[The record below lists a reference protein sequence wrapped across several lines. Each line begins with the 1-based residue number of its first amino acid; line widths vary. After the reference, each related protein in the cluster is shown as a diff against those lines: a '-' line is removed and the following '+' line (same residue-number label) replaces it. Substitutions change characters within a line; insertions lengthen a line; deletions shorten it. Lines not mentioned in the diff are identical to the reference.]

1 MNILPIFSLIFT
13 KNFLGVLGKRVDD
26 LAKAVTDLLVRQK
39 QVTIGLPPNNE
50 VIITGRTIKSRDI
63 ILLIHNAYRGDECMT
78 MLTQEILVY
87 LSMFVQTEP
96 ELFHG

>member
-1 MNILPIFSLIFT
+1 MINIF
-13 KNFLGVLGKRVDD
+13 
-26 LAKAVTDLLVRQK
+26 
-39 QVTIGLPPNNE
+39 QVTIGSPPHE
-50 VIITGRTIKSRDI
+50 IIITGRANKSRD
-63 ILLIHNAYRGDECMT
+63 LLYLIHEAYKGDECMM

>member
-1 MNILPIFSLIFT
+1 MVTVFS
-13 KNFLGVLGKRVDD
+13 FL
-26 LAKAVTDLLVRQK
+26 
-39 QVTIGLPPNNE
+39 QVTVGSPPHE
-50 VIITGRTIKSRDI
+50 IIITGRANKSRD
-63 ILLIHNAYRGDECMT
+63 LLYLIHEAYKGDECMM